1 MRDCAVK
8 GTKVAD
14 RLPMSRARLPYA
26 AVAVTHALM
35 LAAAVTELALGID
48 AQGQSLENVAEPLS
62 S

>member
-1 MRDCAVK
+1 
-8 GTKVAD
+8 
-14 RLPMSRARLPYA
+14 
-26 AVAVTHALM
+26 M